1 MSFPVEPSPN
11 VFYDRRNPRLVPYNE
26 AMVKAVTV
34 ASLLF
39 ATLHV
44 ACSPF
49 GGASAFSCDEDADCQ
64 GGAQIGGRCELSTSF
79 CAFPDDACGSSG
91 RYGALSGPLSN
102 QCVDGSSTD
111 AGVDAEP
118 DGMPPDP
125 DDVCF
130 GSTGGLEKPCWA
142 PADVPDQPVTLAAAT
157 IDTMTSNL
165 CSTTVKNTT
174 ACVIAGSTISVSGGV
189 TIRAIGAKPL
199 VLVSTTGAVQ
209 IDGILDVASHI
220 TAFIDVGAGGNP
232 ATCDGGTAAGASAG
246 GGGGSHGA
254 LGGVGGNGVGVMNS
268 GGVPGAVTGAITT
281 LRGGCKGQ
289 DGKEA
294 GGGLAAQ
301 RGLGGNGGGAV
312 YVIGKTAVGVGT
324 QGRINASGSG
334 ATGAVTNSAG
344 GGAGG
349 SGGTI
354 GIDTPTLTNT
364 GQIFA
369 HGGGG
374 GAGAGANSAG
384 GPGGDPTFTA
394 APGGTPAGN
403 GEPGGPGGTTGAGG
417 AGVSSATRG
426 GGGGGGGGGIIRL
439 FGGAAATGQISP
451 GPT

>member
-1 MSFPVEPSPN
+1 
-11 VFYDRRNPRLVPYNE
+11 
-26 AMVKAVTV
+26 MVKAATV
-34 ASLLF
+34 AGLLC
-39 ATLHV
+39 ATLHL

-49 GGASAFSCDEDADCQ
+49 GGASAFTCDEDSDCQ
-64 GGAQIGGRCELSTSF
+64 GGGQAGGRCELSTGF
-79 CAFPDDACGSSG
+79 CAFPDDTCGPDG
-91 RYGALSGPLSN
+91 RYGELAGSLSN
-102 QCVDGSSTD
+102 QCVGGSTTDG
-111 AGVDAEP
+111 GVDAEP

-142 PADVPDQPVTLAAAT
+142 PAEVPDQPVTLSTTAT

-174 ACVIAGSTISVSGGV
+174 ACVIAGSTISLSGGV
-189 TIRAIGAKPL
+189 TLRAIGAKPL

-209 IDGILDVASHI
+209 LDGILDVASHI
-220 TAFIDVGAGGNP
+220 TSFVDVGAGGNT

-254 LGGVGGNGVGVMNS
+254 LGGVGGNGNGVANS
-268 GGVPGAVTGAITT
+268 GGVPGTATGAITT

-294 GGGLAAQ
+294 NGGQAAQ

-312 YVIGKTAVGVGT
+312 YVIGKTAVGVGAA
-324 QGRINASGSG
+324 GRINASGSG
-334 ATGAVTNSAG
+334 ALGAVTNAAG
-344 GGAGG
+344 GGGGG

-354 GIDTPTLTNT
+354 GIDAPTLTNA

-403 GEPGGPGGTTGAGG
+403 GEPGGPGGTTAAGG
-417 AGVSSATRG
+417 PGVSSATRG
-426 GGGGGGGGGIIRL
+426 GGGGGGSGGIIRL

-451 GPT
+451 NPT